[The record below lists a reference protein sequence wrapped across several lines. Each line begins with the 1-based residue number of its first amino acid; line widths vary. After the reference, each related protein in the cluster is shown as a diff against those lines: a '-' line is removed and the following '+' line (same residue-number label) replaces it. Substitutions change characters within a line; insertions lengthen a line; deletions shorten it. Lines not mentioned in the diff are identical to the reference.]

1 MTTELERSLSIP
13 GIGRIAKNVLL
24 SGVSLIVGASPKSI
38 GEIVFVSD
46 NTDKYLFKIP
56 NDSISFIS
64 YNVGL
69 CF

>member
-13 GIGRIAKNVLL
+13 GIGRKIENILL
-24 SGVSLIVGASPKSI
+24 SGVLLIVGASPKSI

-64 YNVGL
+64 
-69 CF
+69 FI